1 VLAAGPR
8 GVYGEAVPV
17 RDDRLA
23 ALLGPGAPVVVAIFD
38 ALPDAIGAVWPVTGA
53 AGEIIDF
60 EVGYTNPSAARM
72 MGVPLNREAG
82 ARLRD
87 VMPGLV
93 ELGVYD
99 RLVAVTETGQGDTA
113 ELELDVLWRDA
124 LHVRGIWVHSVL
136 PFGAGVLSVA
146 FDITEARRREQ
157 ELRDFAIVAAHDL
170 REPLVGMH
178 LLSSLLT
185 RREGFGD
192 REREML
198 ALLDA
203 GSATALSLVN
213 SILEYADAGP
223 GGEHATVDCGAVVA
237 DVVRTLGPQIEGA
250 AGRIEVAP
258 LPTLPAS
265 RAGMSRL
272 FQNLIANAIKFR
284 AQAAP
289 VVRISAAPHETG
301 WAFAVTDNGVGLPD
315 GSAIFEMFTRGGGE
329 QEGSGIGLATCRRI
343 VEGHGGRIWAEPAPG
358 GGSTFSFTLTA

>member
-1 VLAAGPR
+1 VLAAGPPS
-8 GVYGEAVPV
+8 VYGEAVPV

-23 ALLGPGAPVVVAIFD
+23 ELLGPGAPVVVAVFD
-38 ALPDAIGAVWPVTGA
+38 ALPDAIGAVWPVTGPT
-53 AGEIIDF
+53 GDILDF
-60 EVGYTNPSAARM
+60 EVGYTNPSAERM
-72 MGVPLNREAG
+72 MGVPLARNTG
-82 ARLRD
+82 ARLHE
-87 VMPGLV
+87 VMPGLA
-93 ELGVYD
+93 ELGVFD
-99 RLVAVTETGQGDTA
+99 RLVQVLETGRGDTA
-113 ELELDVLWRDA
+113 ELELDTLWGDA
-124 LHVRGIWVHSVL
+124 IHVRGTWVHSVL
-136 PFGAGVLSVA
+136 PFGSGVLSVA

-157 ELRDFAIVAAHDL
+157 ELRDFAVVAAHDL

-178 LLSSLLT
+178 LLSSVLT
-185 RREGFGD
+185 RRDRFGD

-198 ALLDA
+198 ELLDA

-223 GGEHATVDCGAVVA
+223 GGEHASVDCGVVVA
-237 DVVRTLGPQIEGA
+237 DVVRTLGTQIDDA

-284 AQAAP
+284 AQDAP

-315 GSAIFEMFTRGGGE
+315 GSPIFEMFTRGGGE

-358 GGSTFSFTLTA
+358 GGSTFTFTLAG